1 MEHNLSDLRK
11 MDDEQLQQMVRMAAT
26 AMGLSQEQV
35 KNLMSNTPML
45 KSMLASASD
54 SDLQKLA
61 NRIGK
66 DQTAEILSKL
76 QK

>member
-11 MDDEQLQQMVRMAAT
+11 MDDEQLQQMVLMAAT

-66 DQTAEILSKL
+66 NQTAEILSKL